1 MFAQKALKKRSS
13 LTDPF
18 SIADWIIYISLFLS
32 AFICL
37 VPVINIAAISFS
49 KAAAAEAGFVG
60 FWPVDFSLTSYQ
72 YIMKDSSFFRSV
84 VISLIRVILGSGM
97 SMILTFL
104 MAYPLSKEKA
114 EFPMRN
120 VYMWFM
126 VFTMLFSG
134 GLIPT
139 YIIVTKLKLN
149 DTIWALTLP
158 WAVATYNTILMMNFF
173 RSLPK
178 ELSEAASIDGA
189 SPMRTLLGVYIPVSM
204 PVTATLLLFCMLWHW
219 NDYFVGM
226 IYVSKAENYPLMT
239 YIRSLTLTM
248 NFDQLTAEE
257 LVKRAEVGALTYNA
271 AKIVVAMIPVLLVY
285 PFLQKYFVKG
295 IMLGSVK
302 G

>member
-1 MFAQKALKKRSS
+1 MRVQKILKKRAGCI
-13 LTDPF
+13 DPF
-18 SIADWIIYISLFLS
+18 TWGDASIYFVLFLA

-37 VPVINIAAISFS
+37 VPVINIVAISFS
-49 KAAAAEAGFVG
+49 KASAAEAGLVG
-60 FWPVDFSLTSYQ
+60 FWPIDFSLMSYE
-72 YIMKDSSFFRSV
+72 YIMKDSSFFRSIA
-84 VISLIRVILGSGM
+84 ISFIRVILGAGM

-104 MAYPLSKEKA
+104 MAYPLSREKS

-126 VFTMLFSG
+126 VFTMLFNG

-139 YIIVTKLKLN
+139 YIIVTKLNLN

-178 ELSEAASIDGA
+178 ELHEAASIDGA
-189 SPMRTLLGVYIPVSM
+189 GPLRILTGVYMPVSM

-219 NDYFVGM
+219 NDYFIGM
-226 IYVSKAENYPLMT
+226 IYISKAENYPLMT

-271 AKIVVAMIPVLLVY
+271 SKIVVAMIPVLVVY